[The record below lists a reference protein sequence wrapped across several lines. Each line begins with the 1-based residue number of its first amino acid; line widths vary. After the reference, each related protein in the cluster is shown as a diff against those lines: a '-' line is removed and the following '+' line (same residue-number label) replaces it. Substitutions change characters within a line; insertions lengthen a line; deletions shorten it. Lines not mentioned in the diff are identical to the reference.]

1 MIAGTDDG
9 NVHITTDLGLK
20 WTEISEDLPEVSVS
34 SVVTDPLEES
44 TVYVTFSGYRFNDY
58 LPHVFRSVDY
68 GATWTDI
75 SSNLP
80 EVPVNEIVI
89 DPILSNTYYL
99 ATDLGI
105 FSTEDA
111 GDSWE
116 VMGEDLP
123 PVIVND
129 LDLHVEKRELLAAT
143 FGYSMFT
150 YPLPSQSLSTND
162 TQVNYFSISPNPVS
176 DLLNINTE
184 ENIKIV
190 KLEVINI
197 NGQSLLNSNA
207 GKSIDVSSLF
217 VGNYLLRIVTER
229 GIEIEKFVKM

>member
-1 MIAGTDDG
+1 
-9 NVHITTDLGLK
+9 
-20 WTEISEDLPEVSVS
+20 
-34 SVVTDPLEES
+34 
-44 TVYVTFSGYRFNDY
+44 
-58 LPHVFRSVDY
+58 
-68 GATWTDI
+68 
-75 SSNLP
+75 
-80 EVPVNEIVI
+80 
-89 DPILSNTYYL
+89 
-99 ATDLGI
+99 
-105 FSTEDA
+105 
-111 GDSWE
+111 
-116 VMGEDLP
+116 
-123 PVIVND
+123 
-129 LDLHVEKRELLAAT
+129 
-143 FGYSMFT
+143 MFT